1 MDLELVFKDFCN
13 KLRTRTEFTSE
24 DTVRYYWFASM
35 LEKGIDK
42 TVNHYS
48 LEEPYDS
55 SKLKA
60 KIKGLN
66 RQELD
71 LWYKNGRRPYN
82 EFAMEIK
89 YHRQSKS
96 DYAKTSAAGSIF
108 GDLLRLL
115 EFSKLASNDGKRLFL
130 YVTDDVMDEYLG
142 FKKRSKKNLRYRRL
156 LRKFYELPKDTPCY
170 MAPLNTISAPSSVT
184 ESAFASFNDNDAPLI
199 NLNIQLLYCYDN
211 VNCHVRLYEV
221 LGNSCGVN
229 IENMLIEIQ

>member
-1 MDLELVFKDFCN
+1 MDLELVFKDFCSQ
-13 KLRTRTEFTSE
+13 LRTRTEFTSE

-42 TVNHYS
+42 TLNYYS

-55 SKLKA
+55 TKLKA
-60 KIKGLN
+60 KIKGTN

-71 LWYKNGRRPYN
+71 LWYKNGRRPFN

-115 EFSKLASNDGKRLFL
+115 EFKKLASKNGKRLFL

-142 FKKRSKKNLRYRRL
+142 LKKRSKKNLRYRIL
-156 LRKFYELPKDTPCY
+156 LRKFYELPKDTPCFI
-170 MAPLNTISAPSSVT
+170 APLNTISAPSSFT
-184 ESAFASFNDNDAPLI
+184 ESAFASFNDDPII
-199 NLNIQLLYCYDN
+199 NLNIQLLHYYDD

-221 LGNSCGVN
+221 LDNSCGVN
-229 IENMLIEIQ
+229 IEDILIEKQ